1 MRMLLAS
8 LLAVVAAAAPTTG
21 PTSDVTAT
29 GATLH
34 GAVEE
39 AGDAVYFEYGTTTS
53 YGLRTADQSVPAGPV
68 QATIEGGLTPDTLY
82 HYRIVAD
89 GEVGQDQTFRTAG
102 PPAVSSQLTSNVTT
116 SQATVSATI
125 NTKGLR
131 TSYRIQWGRGTGYG
145 RFTPVQTL
153 ETGTATITVT
163 LTGLQPNRTYHWRT
177 RASNAA
183 GTTLGNDRTFRTA
196 PLPTGVTLMLSRK
209 TVPWGHGVRLGGR
222 VTGSGVSGL
231 TVTLEQQRVDIDP
244 DFTAVDTA
252 RTGRDGGYLFT
263 IPELWS
269 STRYRVR
276 TQTQTVATS
285 SVATAR
291 SRVRTGLR
299 ARHFARKR
307 ARLQGS
313 VLPVVD
319 GTATLQIRKR
329 GRWRRVR
336 SVALVRR
343 ATSSRYSF
351 RVRRV
356 KRVGRRFRVMATPAA
371 RTNIRG
377 WSRSVKVKPQPRRR

>member
-1 MRMLLAS
+1 MLAA
-8 LLAVVAAAAPTTG
+8 LLVAAALAAP
-21 PTSDVTAT
+21 VTQPATNVGAT
-29 GATLH
+29 GATLN
-34 GAVEE
+34 GTV
-39 AGDAVYFEYGTTTS
+39 DAPSTAYFEYGTASS
-53 YGLRTADQSVPAGPV
+53 YGLRTGDQSVPAGPV

-89 GEVGQDQTFRTAG
+89 GEFGQDQTFRTAG
-102 PPAVSSQLTSNVTT
+102 PPAVSNQLASNVTS

-131 TSYRIQWGRGTGYG
+131 TSYRIQWGTGTGYG
-145 RFTPVQTL
+145 RFTPVQSVDG
-153 ETGTATITVT
+153 GTTTATVT

-183 GTTLGNDRTFRTA
+183 GTTLGSDRTFRTA
-196 PLPTGVTLMLSRK
+196 ALPSGVTLALSRK
-209 TVPWGHGVRLGGR
+209 TVPWGDGVRLGGR

-231 TVTLEQQRVDIDP
+231 TVTLEQQRVGIDP
-244 DFTAVDTA
+244 GFSAVDTA

-263 IPELWS
+263 IPQLWS

-276 TQTQTVATS
+276 TQTQTVVES

-299 ARHFARKR
+299 ARHLSRRR

-313 VLPVVD
+313 VLPAVD
-319 GTATLQIRKR
+319 GTATLQIRQR

-336 SVALVRR
+336 TVALVRR

-351 RVRRV
+351 SVRRVRRLT
-356 KRVGRRFRVMATPAA
+356 RRFRVMATPAGSS
-371 RTNIRG
+371 NVRG
-377 WSRSVKVKPQPRRR
+377 WSRSVLVKKRR